1 MFESNDLFESRSPS
15 LFDLFLKEIQEFG
28 DQTAAQFQFP
38 SNFFKVKKNT
48 PKSGKINYSLTL
60 NEIPFPFTEENGKD
74 KLIATTILRIEEK
87 GSRIKESECVVVSAN
102 IGTYDCCHPKN
113 PVEIK
118 EKLDKGNLSG
128 YIITLSL
135 NDSST
140 LDYFRHLIEY
150 KIANYTPTMP
160 SFGCCDKYLECSDAK
175 HCLHINPFY
184 FRACQYRKNLLN
196 GKVFY
201 GKNSIATKQETSHE

>member
-1 MFESNDLFESRSPS
+1 MLEANDLFENNTLSS
-15 LFDLFLKEIQEFG
+15 FDVLLNDIQKFG
-28 DQTAAQFQFP
+28 DQTAARFQFP

-48 PKSGKINYSLTL
+48 PKSGKVNYSLTL

-74 KLIATTILRIEEK
+74 KLIATTIFRIEEK
-87 GSRIKESECVVVSAN
+87 GARAKESDCIVVSVN
-102 IGTYDCCHPKN
+102 IGTYDCCHPEK

-118 EKLDKGNLSG
+118 EKFDKGNLSG

-135 NDSST
+135 DSPST
-140 LDYFRHLIEY
+140 LDYFKHIIEY
-150 KIANYTPTMP
+150 KIANYTPAMP
-160 SFGCCDKYLECSDAK
+160 PFGCCDKYLACSDVK
-175 HCLHINPFY
+175 QCLHINPFY

-201 GKNSIATKQETSHE
+201 GKNSTTIK